1 MAKHP
6 LGCVVLIP
14 RAHGIQPS
22 CLLCNSALCVGAFY
36 VLVNVVQLGQIYMEQ
51 REVAMDPAQ
60 KDAFDSL
67 FRRHGFTQTQ
77 FVKLWNL
84 GVLKTFRNGEDIVKE
99 GQMAESVILLLDGE
113 AEQLVSGN
121 QVMRL
126 HDGAVAGATEYVKE
140 NRPAAD
146 SESSTTDEQLE
157 AAHIKHGK
165 FISTVRTVSPVVHAL
180 CWDRASLRSL
190 STRNPAME
198 FPLRALLSEV
208 VNAEQQGLLAFS
220 RLASYRAVVAG
231 VLADDIVTDEEHA
244 FLVRYRRAHAIT
256 AEEHGSTLRAMGV
269 SVLDY
274 SVARERHIESL
285 GATADNYSATLAGV
299 LSDGVVDE
307 AERAFLERY
316 RTVHAVDDAQHKAA
330 LAKLSWN
337 EKDFERGT
345 KACQ

>member
-1 MAKHP
+1 MH
-6 LGCVVLIP
+6 L
-14 RAHGIQPS
+14 S
-22 CLLCNSALCVGAFY
+22 CLLCKPAGAFY

-77 FVKLWNL
+77 FVKLWKL
-84 GVLKTFRNGEDIVKE
+84 GVLKTFHKGEEIVTE
-99 GQMAESVILLLDGE
+99 GQMAESVVLLLDGE

-126 HDGAVAGATEYVKE
+126 HDGAVAGATEYLKE

-146 SESSTTDEQLE
+146 SEASTTEEELE
-157 AAHIKHGK
+157 AAHTKDGK
-165 FISTVRTVSPVVHAL
+165 FISTVRAVSPVVHGL

-190 STRNPAME
+190 GTRNPAME
-198 FPLRALLSEV
+198 FPLSALLSEV

-256 AEEHGSTLRAMGV
+256 VEEHGSTLRAMGV
-269 SVLDY
+269 SVPDY
-274 SVARERHIESL
+274 NLARERHIESL
-285 GATADNYSATLAGV
+285 GATAANYSATLAGV

-307 AERAFLERY
+307 AERAFLQRY
-316 RTVHAVDDAQHKAA
+316 RAVHTVDDAQHRAA
-330 LAKLSWN
+330 LARLSWS
-337 EKDFERGT
+337 EKDFERGS
-345 KACQ
+345 KEACH